1 MAVRHHILD
10 QLFGGILI
18 SVFLLPLGAGRH
30 RAGTG
35 HRACAAD
42 HPHLFQQDHAV
53 AILSRLQRR
62 RKTRRARADDDHIR
76 VHLDVFQ
83 FGSCNGR
90 RHLVHI
96 RARLRQRIRHRR
108 FERFRRH
115 RRARNGIHADRLIY
129 KHRFHQLRQ
138 CRRADA
144 LGFAMLQN
152 VDCGDLLRINRH
164 AQLHVAVKALRCRFI
179 GAGGHALRHRRTT
192 DAAQKQ
198 HGRQKSRYFLF
209 HTSFLLFHLPCRRS
223 STIRPSS
230 IIAQ

>member
-1 MAVRHHILD
+1 MTV
-10 QLFGGILI
+10 
-18 SVFLLPLGAGRH
+18 
-30 RAGTG
+30 
-35 HRACAAD
+35 
-42 HPHLFQQDHAV
+42 
-53 AILSRLQRR
+53 LSRLQRR
-62 RKTRRARADDDHIR
+62 GKTRRARANNDHIR
-76 VHLDVFQ
+76 VHLDILQ
-83 FGSCNGR
+83 RGSLDCR
-90 RHLVHI
+90 RHLIHI

-115 RRARNGIHADRLIY
+115 RRARNGVHADRLIC

-152 VDCGDLLRINRH
+152 VDCGNLLRINRH
-164 AQLHVAVKALRCRFI
+164 AQLHITVKALRFRFI
-179 GAGGHALRHRRTT
+179 GAGGHALRHRRAT